1 MSLSTLLR
9 NLRLRAEGKPN
20 RITAFEELRATLA
33 QEQKR
38 RAEAE
43 LEASTLR
50 RRLYAYEKPRDA
62 KGRYTKPHGA
72 ATCTKQSTPHRN
84 ALPKAT

>member
-1 MSLSTLLR
+1 MSLSILLR

-20 RITAFEELRATLA
+20 PIMALEELREKLA

-43 LEASTLR
+43 LEACTLR

-62 KGRYTKPHGA
+62 QGRYTRKDGA
-72 ATCTKQSTPHRN
+72 TTCGITRDN
-84 ALPKAT
+84 